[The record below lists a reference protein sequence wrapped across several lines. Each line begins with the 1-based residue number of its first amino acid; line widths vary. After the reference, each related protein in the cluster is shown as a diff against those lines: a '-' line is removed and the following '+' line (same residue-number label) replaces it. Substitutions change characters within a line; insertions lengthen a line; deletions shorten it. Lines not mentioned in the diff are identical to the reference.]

1 VQAPILINGRFL
13 SQPQSGVQRFA
24 CEITAALLARDR
36 NINVVVPPGT
46 QLDGSIS
53 WDRVRAVG
61 KRRGQAW
68 EQLDLPQHIG
78 GAVLLNLGNTAPLRA
93 RRQVVVIHDAGWAAT
108 PEAYTR
114 AFRVWY
120 RTLQM
125 LLVRTSARL
134 VTVSAFARAE
144 IARTL
149 RVDPARITVVPE
161 GAEHITRLPP
171 DPAVL
176 EHAALARGR
185 YVLAI
190 GNIAAHKNLP
200 ALRELA
206 RALAGRGQMLAI
218 AGASAAGVFR
228 NGADLPQ
235 PARLL
240 GRPDDPK
247 LRALYEH
254 AACLVFPSLYEGF
267 GLPAVEAMACR
278 CPVAAADIQG
288 LRETCGEAA
297 TYFNPRSSASIAE
310 TVLALLDDPAR
321 AEAMREAGAAR
332 AAKFTWSRAADALAA
347 VAANVAPVVS
357 KAALELVA

>member
-1 VQAPILINGRFL
+1 MQTPILINGRFL

-24 CEITAALLARDR
+24 REITAALLARDR
-36 NINVVVPPGT
+36 NINVVVPLGT
-46 QLDGSIS
+46 QLDGLIP
-53 WDRVRAVG
+53 WDRVRPFG
-61 KRRGQAW
+61 LRRGHAW
-68 EQLDLPQHIG
+68 EQLDLPRHIG
-78 GAVLLNLGNTAPLRA
+78 GSVLVNLGNTAPLRA
-93 RRQVVVIHDAGWAAT
+93 RRQVVVIHDTGWAAT

-120 RTLQM
+120 STLQT

-161 GAEHITRLPP
+161 GAEHITRLPS
-171 DPAVL
+171 DPGVL
-176 EHAALARGR
+176 EHAALTRGR
-185 YVLAI
+185 YVLAV

-206 RALAGRGQMLAI
+206 RALAARGQMLAI
-218 AGASAAGVFR
+218 VGASPAGVFCD
-228 NGADLPQ
+228 GADLPQ

-240 GRPDDPK
+240 GRIDDSQ

-254 AACLVFPSLYEGF
+254 AACLVFPSLHEGF
-267 GLPAVEAMACR
+267 GLPALEAMACR
-278 CPVAAADIQG
+278 CPVAAADISG

-297 TYFNPRSSASIAE
+297 TFFNPRSSASIAE
-310 TVLALLDDPAR
+310 TVLSLLDNPAR

-332 AAKFTWSRAADALAA
+332 AARFTWSRAADALAA
-347 VAANVAPVVS
+347 VAAEVAPVVS
-357 KAALELVA
+357 QPDLELVA

>member
-1 VQAPILINGRFL
+1 LINGRFL
-13 SQPQSGVQRFA
+13 GQPQSGVQRFA
-24 CEITAALLARDR
+24 REITAALLASDR

-61 KRRGQAW
+61 TRRGQAW
-68 EQLDLPQHIG
+68 EQLDLPRHIG
-78 GAVLLNLGNTAPLRA
+78 DAVLVNLGNTAPLRA
-93 RRQVVVIHDAGWAAT
+93 PRQVVVIHDTGWAAT

-120 RTLQM
+120 RTLQT
-125 LLVRTSARL
+125 LLVRSSARL

-149 RVDPARITVVPE
+149 RVAPARITVVPE

-171 DPAVL
+171 NPGVVEDAS
-176 EHAALARGR
+176 LARGR
-185 YVLAI
+185 YVLAV
-190 GNIAAHKNLP
+190 GNIATHKNLL

-206 RALAGRGQMLAI
+206 RVLAERGQMLAI
-218 AGASAAGVFR
+218 AGASPAGVFHD
-228 NGADLPQ
+228 GADLPQ

-240 GRPDDPK
+240 GRPDDSQ

-278 CPVAAADIQG
+278 CPVAAADIPA

-297 TYFNPRSSASIAE
+297 IFFNPRSSASIAE

-332 AAKFTWSRAADALAA
+332 AARFTWRRAADALAA
-347 VAANVAPVVS
+347 VAAEVAPVVS
-357 KAALELVA
+357 QPRLELVA